1 MLGTYENYSED
12 PARKGI
18 PFLIFFWIYILK
30 SNNDLKYERDGW
42 KEIEY
47 QIKKTGMLKPL
58 LQSIKS

>member
-47 QIKKTGMLKPL
+47 QIK
-58 LQSIKS
+58 